1 MVIYPHF
8 IPNFENYMVMYPYFT
23 PNMETTRGS
32 IPILFTILWT
42 TWEHNPQDISKIGN
56 NMGEHSQ
63 DFPSPGIHSKVEPFS
78 QKKPICVIM
87 WGINLPIFSHTR
99 NFLSQ
104 VFHIS
109 GKKSQKIPKWESKKV
124 SCAQGTFCNSQI
136 GKKMVNLWVLIGIW
150 LVFPKLGK
158 CYQNQSWV

>member
-1 MVIYPHF
+1 
-8 IPNFENYMVMYPYFT
+8 MVMYPYLT

-42 TWEHNPQDISKIGN
+42 TWEYNPQDISKIGN
-56 NMGEHSQ
+56 NMGKHSQ

-87 WGINLPIFSHTR
+87 QGINLPIFSHTR

-104 VFHIS
+104 VFYSS
-109 GKKSQKIPKWESKKV
+109 GKKSHKIPKWESKKV
-124 SCAQGTFCNSQI
+124 SCVTKRLSIIAYSLEGVEPVWNR
-136 GKKMVNLWVLIGIW
+136 GKYLGMPVYYPEWIKVIQPVL
-150 LVFPKLGK
+150 
-158 CYQNQSWV
+158 CCMAACS